1 MNTFEQALREQLRE
15 AEHNLDDPV
24 AQQLVNARRQA
35 MSARRQFHLPRFMV
49 PALGMVTASVVALI
63 LVVAPVDDNQ
73 QRQSGMERLTPE
85 NAEFYENLDF
95 FYWLAESDAAKRS

>member
-15 AEHNLDDPV
+15 AEHNLDDSV

-35 MSARRQFHLPRFMV
+35 MSARRFMV